1 MQVVTDQTFGLAEL
15 FGRTST
21 VRFGPNDRTFFAEHR
36 TFFVSNS
43 MPLASF
49 HILVLLY
56 DPHMLSLAFM
66 KNSQKNA
73 NRAKIGKL
81 TNLLT

>member
-1 MQVVTDQTFGLAEL
+1 MTEL
-15 FGRTST
+15 FS
-21 VRFGPNDRTFFAEHR
+21 AEHR
-36 TFFVSNS
+36 TFFLSNF
-43 MPLASF
+43 MPMASF

-56 DPHMLSLAFM
+56 DPNALSLAFR

-81 TNLLT
+81 TKLLN